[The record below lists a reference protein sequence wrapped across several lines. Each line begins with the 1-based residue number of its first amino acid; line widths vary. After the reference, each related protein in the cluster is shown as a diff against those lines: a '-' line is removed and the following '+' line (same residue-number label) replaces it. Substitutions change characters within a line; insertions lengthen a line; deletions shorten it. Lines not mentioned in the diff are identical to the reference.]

1 MKLFQQLLVAPAALG
16 LLASGANAADLNING
31 VSDYAASEEQVTSIT
46 QFSDV
51 YPTDWAYQALD
62 NLIERYG
69 CVAGYPNG
77 TFRGNRAM
85 TRYEAAALLNAC
97 LDRITEVTDQLR
109 RLIKEFETE
118 LAVLRGRVDGLE
130 ARVGEL
136 EATQFSTTTKLK
148 GKTNFVIGATD
159 AIGDPTGGKRKEY
172 RSEWGAFTFSY
183 DLRLG
188 LKTSF
193 TGKDLLFTRLRAGN
207 QGDASTWDGNGVGLN
222 KLDTG
227 APGGNAVEIDRLYYR
242 FPLGDGFK
250 VQVGA
255 LTRNTEMMGYKAS
268 AYAKGGQKVLDFFG
282 GSLGVPGVWNK
293 ETGSGFGVIWSNK
306 KSVEKGDAYFT
317 AALNYVA
324 DSGEGEDSNPNSG
337 GFMTDNSEANITG
350 QLAYGHKQWGI
361 AAGYRY
367 GQCGA
372 KFRTGTEYAGKG
384 ETSCT
389 VDNSNGEEVR
399 SGADSHNWSLNAFWR
414 PEDSG
419 FIPSISAGVGASY
432 TYGNSAWDKATEIR
446 EMASWMVGLTWNDVF
461 LHGNALGYAV
471 GQPRFVTRVE
481 RRGDDDFVAD
491 GNYAMELWYKFQ
503 VTDNISVTPAIYWL
517 SRPWGEETVNNNGDY
532 KSLGVLGGVV
542 QTVFKF

>member
-51 YPTDWAYQALD
+51 YPTDWAYQALA

-118 LAVLRGRVDGLE
+118 LAVIRGRVDGLE

-148 GKTNFVIGATD
+148 GKANFVMGATN
-159 AIGDPTGGKRKEY
+159 ALGDNPKGMRDSY
-172 RSEWGAFTFSY
+172 NADWGAFTFSY

-193 TGKDLLFTRLRAGN
+193 TGKDLLFTRLRVGN
-207 QGDASTWDGNGVGLN
+207 QGGSSTWDGEGVGLN

-242 FPLGDGFK
+242 FPLGNGFK
-250 VQVGA
+250 AQVGA

-282 GSLGVPGVWNK
+282 GSLGTPGVWNK
-293 ETGSGFGVIWSNK
+293 ETGSGFGLIYTNK
-306 KSVEKGDAYFT
+306 KSAGKGNPYWT
-317 AALNYVA
+317 LAANYVA

-337 GFMTDNSEANITG
+337 GFMTDNSEANITS
-350 QLAYGHKQWGI
+350 QIAYGTKKWGL

-372 KFRTGTEYAGKG
+372 KFRTGTEFAGKG
-384 ETSCT
+384 DTSCT
-389 VDNSNGEEVR
+389 VENKDGNEVR
-399 SGADSHNWSLNAFWR
+399 SDADSHNWSVHAFWR
-414 PEDSG
+414 PEESG
-419 FIPSISAGVGASY
+419 MIPSISAGVGASY
-432 TYGNSAWDKATEIR
+432 SNGNDDWERATEIR

-461 LHGNALGYAV
+461 QKKNALGAAI
-471 GQPRFVTRVE
+471 GQPRFVTKVE
-481 RRGDDDFVAD
+481 RRGESDFVAD

-503 VTDNISVTPAIYWL
+503 VTNKIAVTPAIYWL
-517 SRPWGEETVNNNGDY
+517 SRPYGFETPND
-532 KSLGVLGGVV
+532 KSVGVLGGVI

>member
-16 LLASGANAADLNING
+16 LMASGANAAELNING
-31 VSDYAASEEQVTSIT
+31 VSEYASADQVTSVT

-51 YPTDWAYQALD
+51 YPTDWAYQALS
-62 NLIERYG
+62 NLVETYG

-97 LDRITEVTDQLR
+97 LDSVTGMTDELK
-109 RLIKEFETE
+109 RLIREFETE
-118 LAVLRGRVDGLE
+118 LAIIKGRVDGLE

-148 GKTNFVIGATD
+148 GKTNFVLGATK
-159 AIGDPTGGKRKEY
+159 AKGDNAGGLRDDY
-172 RSEWGAFTFSY
+172 NADYGAFTFSY

-193 TGKDLLFTRLRAGN
+193 SGKDLLFTRLRSGN
-207 QGDASTWDGNGVGLN
+207 QGDTSTWDGNGVGLN

-227 APGGNAVEIDRLYYR
+227 APGGNTVEIDRLYYR
-242 FPLGDGFK
+242 FPLGDSFK

-282 GSLGVPGVWNK
+282 GSLGTPGVWNK

-306 KSVEKGDAYFT
+306 KSVEKGDAFFT

-324 DSGEGEDSNPNSG
+324 DTGNGEVSSK
-337 GFMTDNSEANITG
+337 GFMTDNSEGNVTG
-350 QLAYGHKQWGI
+350 QIAYGHKQWGM

-372 KFRTGTEYAGKG
+372 KFRTGTEFAGKG
-384 ETSCT
+384 DTPCT
-389 VDNSNGEEVR
+389 VEKSNGDVVR
-399 SGADSHNWSLNAFWR
+399 TDADSHNWSVNAYWR
-414 PEDSG
+414 PEETG
-419 FIPSISAGVGASY
+419 FIPSVSAGVGASY
-432 TYGNSAWDKATEIR
+432 SNGNSAWDKNTEIR
-446 EMASWMVGLTWNDVF
+446 EMASWMLGLTWNDAFVD
-461 LHGNALGYAV
+461 GNALGYAV
-471 GQPRFVTRVE
+471 GQPRFVTKVE
-481 RRGDDDFVAD
+481 RDGDNDFVAD

-503 VTDNISVTPAIYWL
+503 IADNIAVTPSVYWL
-517 SRPWGEETVNNNGDY
+517 SRPYGYDTPND
-532 KSLGVLGGVV
+532 KSVGVLGGVV